1 MVNNKSQSPDK
12 ITNNPNPDEITT
24 LNISFRF
31 SLKASVVA
39 FLVAAPFIFFYSRT
53 NNKNREALSFAATA
67 LTTSIAGVSAFYALQ
82 SIKQNTA
89 AQQLFRLEQEK
100 AQKEARDIEEKDR
113 KIDRTFKYI
122 MRWNDLQYA
131 RIKKSVAQTHDEI
144 TNGFSTP
151 LEKEEKLKKYL
162 EDNPQKEQDITNILN
177 FLEAMSIC
185 IKKEIVNE
193 DLLYEFYRFIV
204 IRYWKI
210 FEPIVINRRKKMDN
224 PKIYEGLEFLAK
236 KWK

>member
-1 MVNNKSQSPDK
+1 MLNKKSQ
-12 ITNNPNPDEITT
+12 NPDEITT

-39 FLVAAPFIFFYSRT
+39 FIVATPFIFFYSIT
-53 NNKNREALSFAATA
+53 NNKNHREALSFAATA

-82 SIKQNTA
+82 SIKQNA
-89 AQQLFRLEQEK
+89 DAQEIFRLEQEK
-100 AQKEARDIEEKDR
+100 SQKEARDIEEKDR
-113 KIDRTFKYI
+113 KIDRTFNYI
-122 MRWNDLQYA
+122 MRWNDLEYA
-131 RIKKSVAQTHDEI
+131 RIKKSVAQIHDEI

-151 LEKEEKLKKYL
+151 LEKEDKLKKYL
-162 EDNPQKEQDITNILN
+162 EDNPLKEQDITNILN

-193 DLLYEFYRFIV
+193 DLLHEFYRFIV
-204 IRYWKI
+204 IRYWET
-210 FEPIVINRRKKMDN
+210 FESIVIYRRKKMDN
-224 PKIYEGLEFLAK
+224 PKIYEGLELLAQ

>member
-1 MVNNKSQSPDK
+1 MLNRNNPSPD
-12 ITNNPNPDEITT
+12 DITT

-39 FLVAAPFIFFYSRT
+39 FTIAIPFIFYYSV
-53 NNKNREALSFAATA
+53 NDNKAHREALNFAATA

-122 MRWNDLQYA
+122 MRWNNLEYS
-131 RIKKSVAQTHDEI
+131 RIKKSVAQIHDEI

-151 LEKEEKLKKYL
+151 LEKENKLKRYL

-185 IKKEIVNE
+185 IKKEIVDE

-204 IRYWKI
+204 IRYWEI
-210 FEPIVINRRKKMDN
+210 FEPIVINRRKKMNN

>member
-1 MVNNKSQSPDK
+1 MLNKNNPSPD
-12 ITNNPNPDEITT
+12 DITT

-39 FLVAAPFIFFYSRT
+39 FIIATPFIFFYSIT
-53 NNKNREALSFAATA
+53 NNKTHREALNFAATA

-82 SIKQNTA
+82 SIKQNAA
-89 AQQLFRLEQEK
+89 AQQLFRQQEEK
-100 AQKEARDIEEKDR
+100 SQQEAREIAEKDR

-131 RIKKSVAQTHDEI
+131 RIKKSVAQIHDEI
-144 TNGFSTP
+144 TNGYSTA
-151 LEKEEKLKKYL
+151 LQKEDKLKNCL

-204 IRYWKI
+204 IRYWET
-210 FEPIVINRRKKMDN
+210 FESIVIHRRKKMDN

>member
-1 MVNNKSQSPDK
+1 MLNRNNPSPD
-12 ITNNPNPDEITT
+12 DITT

-39 FLVAAPFIFFYSRT
+39 FIIAIPFIFYYSLT
-53 NNKNREALSFAATA
+53 NNKTHREALNFAATA

-122 MRWNDLQYA
+122 MRWNNLEYS
-131 RIKKSVAQTHDEI
+131 RIKKSVAQIHDEI

-151 LEKEEKLKKYL
+151 LEKENKLKRYL

-185 IKKEIVNE
+185 IEEEVGNE
-193 DLLYEFYRFIV
+193 ELLHEFYRFIV
-204 IRYWKI
+204 IRYWKT
-210 FEPIVINRRKKMDN
+210 FESFVIHRRKKMDN
-224 PKIYEGLEFLAK
+224 YKIYKGLELLAR